1 MSSSRLLKLALPLVK
16 THGFTRETL
25 SRSVLSLPAN
35 EVHTEPLSDTAVS
48 ALFGHGDDAR
58 RTLIKAWLGDGLRH
72 MGSIPG
78 VERSATPLLALEPSR
93 TGTGKKAS
101 VRDVLRARLEYNEPA
116 LPYLSEAF
124 ALLISPSSG
133 MHLLD
138 PLPAVKHAARIAEKA
153 CYVTGDESLQLKWY
167 SKRISLAAIYTAA
180 ELHQLTSPHTTY
192 SFLDSLFDNSSSI
205 KSSLDEVN
213 LYSSYIFKSC
223 RGIIK
228 SSGIF

>member
-1 MSSSRLLKLALPLVK
+1 MSSSRLIKLALPLVK
-16 THGFTRETL
+16 THGFTREAL
-25 SRSVLSLPAN
+25 SRSVLSLPTN

-58 RTLIKAWLGDGLRH
+58 RTLIKAWLKDGLRH

-78 VERSATPLLALEPSR
+78 VERPAMPLLALE
-93 TGTGKKAS
+93 TGTEKKAS
-101 VRDVLRARLEYNEPA
+101 IRDVLRARLEYNEPV

-124 ALLISPSSG
+124 ALLISPSSS
-133 MHLLD
+133 MHLVD
-138 PLPAVKHAARIAEKA
+138 PLPAVKHAARIADKA

-213 LYSSYIFKSC
+213 LYSSYIFKSW